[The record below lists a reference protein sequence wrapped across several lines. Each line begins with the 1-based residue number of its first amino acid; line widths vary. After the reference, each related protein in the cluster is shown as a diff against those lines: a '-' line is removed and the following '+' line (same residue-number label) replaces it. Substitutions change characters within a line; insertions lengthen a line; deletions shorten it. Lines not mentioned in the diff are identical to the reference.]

1 MMLASRWVLP
11 VYLCLL
17 LGGLAGCHYYEE
29 FRMMKGTADIRSE
42 TADLIRAYRECME
55 RYEKEPAKAREYC
68 SGYSQTLRE
77 IQPAAMGAAGR
88 DSGKEKP

>member
-1 MMLASRWVLP
+1 MRWVRVVMLMAVP
-11 VYLCLL
+11 TILS
-17 LGGLAGCHYYEE
+17 GCHYYEE

-68 SGYSQTLRE
+68 AGYSQTLRE
-77 IQPAAMGAAGR
+77 IQPAAMGATGR
-88 DSGKEKP
+88 DGREKP

>member
-1 MMLASRWVLP
+1 MRWLRVGMIVAAPLI
-11 VYLCLL
+11 LS
-17 LGGLAGCHYYEE
+17 GCHYYEE

>member
-1 MMLASRWVLP
+1 MRWVLCAS
-11 VYLCLL
+11 VCAL
-17 LGGLAGCHYYEE
+17 LGGPAGCHYYEE

-77 IQPAAMGAAGR
+77 IQPAAVGVGGR
-88 DSGKEKP
+88 ESREKP